1 LSGPS
6 FIAVNKIT
14 EVYLLKKEQLTK
26 FCEQQ
31 KIKTSGKV
39 SDLRARVVRFLR
51 GELITDDFDEGINK
65 EEVDQVYKISVSNKI
80 NLKEIEQ
87 ELGLNELECSSEESI
102 NNSRIKT
109 DIFSLGGN
117 IDNIIKRVDVCLNIS
132 DNFLEQNSDKNSI
145 INTQNKIKIT
155 PEKELTQFSLHK
167 QNPIIEWANNLNN
180 TSLIK
185 ILHAKNLTTTGSLEL
200 LKDRLIRSLTGEIMD
215 EDLDHKTLINT
226 TKYKKKRPFAHQHN
240 FRVNSMKT

>member
-1 LSGPS
+1 MNNPNDILSGPS

-26 FCEQQ
+26 FCEQH

-51 GELITDDFDEGINK
+51 GELSTDDFDEGINK
-65 EEVDQVYKISVSNKI
+65 DEVDQVYEISVSNKI
-80 NLKEIEQ
+80 NLKELEQ

-102 NNSRIKT
+102 NNSTNKPN
-109 DIFSLGGN
+109 IFSMGGN
-117 IDNIIKRVDVCLNIS
+117 IDNIIKRVDVCLNLS
-132 DNFLEQNSDKNSI
+132 DNILEQNSNKNPQTKSI

-167 QNPIIEWANNLNN
+167 QNPIIEWANTLNN
-180 TSLIK
+180 SLLIK
-185 ILHAKNLTTTGSLEL
+185 ILHKKNLTTTGSFEQ
-200 LKDRLIRSLTGEIMD
+200 LKDRLIRSLTG
-215 EDLDHKTLINT
+215 
-226 TKYKKKRPFAHQHN
+226 
-240 FRVNSMKT
+240 